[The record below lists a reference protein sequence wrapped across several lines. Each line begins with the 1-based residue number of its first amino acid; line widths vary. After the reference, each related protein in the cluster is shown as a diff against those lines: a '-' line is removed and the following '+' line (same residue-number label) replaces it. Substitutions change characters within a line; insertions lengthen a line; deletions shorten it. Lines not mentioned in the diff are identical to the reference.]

1 MANPATPVYINITE
15 HGIWVHGTVEMGTL
29 ILSERALATVQQD
42 VKDPIGYHRKIWQ
55 AYCALN
61 TESKQKWDKFSSR
74 ISTEGRLWIAKQLGE
89 QQFPEICGSA
99 VGECRLNDLV
109 GHSS

>member
-1 MANPATPVYINITE
+1 MTSRDTPVYININD

-42 VKDPIGYHRKIWQ
+42 VTDPIGYHRKIWQ
-55 AYCALN
+55 AYCALD
-61 TESKQKWDKFSSR
+61 TASKRKWDKFSSR
-74 ISTEGRLWIAKQLGE
+74 IPTEGRMWIAKQLGE

-99 VGECRLNDLV
+99 VGEC
-109 GHSS
+109 